1 MKLVNVIVVLLYI
14 ILSAVTGLVLMD
26 IIDYSQTFDWLEVSY
41 NLLGLEL
48 SISWVVGIL
57 LLCINLC
64 VLSKYMLFVFR
75 NIRIIFNRP

>member
-1 MKLVNVIVVLLYI
+1 MKLVNVIVILLYI
-14 ILSAVTGLVLMD
+14 VLSAVTGLVLMD